1 MAIVL
6 LSEMQRQ
13 LALTD
18 SAPGDD
24 LVLLQGK
31 IEAAQGH
38 IERLLGFKIED
49 RFYPEHEK
57 PEDRGDR
64 DPVPPDLIEA
74 VMQLAAFWFE
84 HREASGDGGRP
95 LPFGVAEVVNEHRG
109 WTF

>member
-6 LSEMQRQ
+6 ISDMMRQ
-13 LALTD
+13 LALTSD
-18 SAPGDD
+18 APGDD

-31 IEAAQGH
+31 IDAAQNH
-38 IERLLGFKIED
+38 VERLLGYQIEVSYRPD
-49 RFYPEHEK
+49 HE
-57 PEDRGDR
+57 PADSR
-64 DPVPPDLIEA
+64 DPLPPSLKEA

-95 LPFGVAEVVNEHRG
+95 LPFGVAEIINEHRG

>member
-31 IEAAQGH
+31 IEAAQSH

-49 RFYPEHEK
+49 LFYPDHERVA
-57 PEDRGDR
+57 DRGDR
-64 DPVPPDLIEA
+64 DPLPPALKEA

-95 LPFGVAEVVNEHRG
+95 LPFGVAEIVNEHRG